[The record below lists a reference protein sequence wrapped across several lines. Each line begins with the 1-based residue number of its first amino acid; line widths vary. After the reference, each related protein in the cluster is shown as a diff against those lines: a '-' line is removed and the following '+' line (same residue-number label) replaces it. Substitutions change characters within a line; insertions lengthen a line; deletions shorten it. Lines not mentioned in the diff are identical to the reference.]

1 MKVINLGKENSI
13 LNNFMAQMRDKDIQ
27 KDRMRFRRNLERIGE
42 IFAYEISKTM
52 DYSVKKVVTPLGIA
66 DVPTLDTPTVAAT
79 ILRAGLP
86 LHQGILNFL
95 ENSQSAFVA
104 AYRKYDRGDSFHINI
119 EYSSSPQ
126 LDGKVLILADTML
139 ATGASLELAYNR
151 LCEDGKPAYT
161 HIVCPLASSDA
172 VEHLM
177 KTMGN
182 DITLW
187 VAAIDEE
194 LTSRSYIVPGLGDAG
209 DLAYG
214 DKI

>member
-1 MKVINLGKENSI
+1 
-13 LNNFMAQMRDKDIQ
+13 
-27 KDRMRFRRNLERIGE
+27 
-42 IFAYEISKTM
+42 M